1 MHRHKLF
8 QTNQTELKSDKNLGR
23 RSIFCEWWTE
33 CPNYTRSHIKSDQP
47 GSHVFRRF
55 LSQLSTDFHEI
66 L

>member
-1 MHRHKLF
+1 M
-8 QTNQTELKSDKNLGR
+8 T
-23 RSIFCEWWTE
+23 IA
-33 CPNYTRSHIKSDQP
+33 YTQSHINQEINTLTSDQP